1 MARFMVSMPDEI
13 VKKLDRC
20 ARQERRTRSELLRE
34 AVQRHLSDSAPVE
47 LRKTPVPGR
56 NGKDKTRKKWTKKA
70 LEDHLIE
77 KGAARRGCLGLDS
90 LVGRIKTPVDMKRV
104 LRITKKLTAL
114 SRQIIEDREDRV

>member
-34 AVQRHLSDSAPVE
+34 AVKRHLSASAPVE
-47 LRKTPVPGR
+47 LREKPVPGR
-56 NGKDKTRKKWTKKA
+56 NGKDRTRKKWTKKA
-70 LEDHLIE
+70 LEEHLIE
-77 KGAARRGCLGLDS
+77 KGAARRGCLGLHS
-90 LVGRIKTPVDMKRV
+90 VVGRIKAPVDMKRV
-104 LRITKKLTAL
+104 LRITKKLTAM

>member
-1 MARFMVSMPDEI
+1 MARFMISMPDEI

-20 ARQERRTRSELLRE
+20 AREERRTRSELLRE
-34 AVQRHLSDSAPVE
+34 AVKRHLAASEPVE
-47 LRKTPVPGR
+47 LKEKTVHGR
-56 NGKDKTRKKWTKKA
+56 NGNDKTRKKWTKKA
-70 LEDHLIE
+70 LEEHLIE
-77 KGAARRGCLGLDS
+77 KGAARRGCLGHDS

>member
-20 ARQERRTRSELLRE
+20 ARQECRTRSELLRE
-34 AVQRHLSDSAPVE
+34 AVKRHLSAAAPVE
-47 LRKTPVPGR
+47 LRETPVPGR
-56 NGKDKTRKKWTKKA
+56 NGKDKTRKQWTKKA
-70 LEDHLIE
+70 LEAHLVE

-114 SRQIIEDREDRV
+114 SRQIVEDREDRV